1 MIENGTGLFTIGQ
14 LARGYDARLLVGE
27 AWVVAVRRAR
37 VSG

>member
-14 LARGYDARLLVGE
+14 LARGSDARLLGE
-27 AWVVAVRRAR
+27 AWVVAVRRAW